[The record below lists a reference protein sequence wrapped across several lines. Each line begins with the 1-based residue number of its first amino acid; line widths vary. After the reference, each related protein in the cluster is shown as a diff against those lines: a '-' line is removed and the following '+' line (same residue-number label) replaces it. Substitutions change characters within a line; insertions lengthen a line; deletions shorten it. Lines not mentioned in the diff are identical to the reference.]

1 MNDDPTNL
9 LETPAGAATQ
19 ETGGAAT
26 SATAAANPLAEQ
38 VYQQLKTDIFSFRLF
53 PGDRFSENGIA
64 QHYGVSRTPMR
75 DGLFRLQREGYL
87 EVGFRRGWKVSPIN
101 FDQLDQLY
109 DLRIVLEVAAIERA
123 GAGGEIAHAA
133 LEALK
138 AVWCVE
144 PGLRESDP
152 VKMFGMDENFHRQLV
167 AATGNAEMLR
177 VHNEV
182 TERIRI
188 VRRLDFLKPHRTS
201 ATYDEHSTML
211 NLIERNR
218 LTEAIILL
226 RAHIM
231 QSKLE
236 VRKITLSMLAAARDC
251 KLPFVS

>member
-1 MNDDPTNL
+1 MTVNAQEPPGTVEASPAPTV
-9 LETPAGAATQ
+9 P
-19 ETGGAAT
+19 
-26 SATAAANPLAEQ
+26 SAANPLAEQ
-38 VYQQLKTDIFSFRLF
+38 VYQKLKTDIFSFRLL

-87 EVGFRRGWKVSPIN
+87 EVGFRRGWKVAPID
-101 FDQLDQLY
+101 FEQLDQLY
-109 DLRIVLEVAAIERA
+109 DLRIVLETASLERI
-123 GAGGEIAHAA
+123 AGGTSPHGAI
-133 LEALK
+133 EALK
-138 AVWCVE
+138 AIWCVAPE
-144 PGLRESDP
+144 LREADP
-152 VKMFGMDENFHRQLV
+152 VTMFEMDENFHRQLV
-167 AATGNAEMLR
+167 AATGNTEMLR

-211 NLIERNR
+211 NLIERGR
-218 LTEAIILL
+218 LTEATILL
-226 RAHIM
+226 RAHIT

-236 VRKITLSMLAAARDC
+236 VRKITLSMLAAARDS

>member
-1 MNDDPTNL
+1 MVSN
-9 LETPAGAATQ
+9 AAVAPGTL
-19 ETGGAAT
+19 GVADVPNRP
-26 SATAAANPLAEQ
+26 SAANPLAEQ
-38 VYQQLKTDIFSFRLF
+38 VYQKLKTDIFNFRLF
-53 PGDRFSENGIA
+53 PGDRFSENAIA

-87 EVGFRRGWKVSPIN
+87 EVGFRRGWKVAHIN

-109 DLRIVLEVAAIERA
+109 DLRIVLEVASIERIA
-123 GAGGEIAHAA
+123 SLGATHAA
-133 LEALK
+133 VDALK
-138 AVWCVE
+138 AIWCVASDE
-144 PGLRESDP
+144 RESDP
-152 VKMFGMDENFHRQLV
+152 VIMFEMDEDFHRRLV
-167 AATGNAEMLR
+167 AATGNAEMFR

-211 NLIERNR
+211 TLIERGKV
-218 LTEAIILL
+218 TEAIILL
-226 RAHIM
+226 RAHIT

-236 VRKITLSMLAAARDC
+236 VRKITLSMLAAARDI

>member
-9 LETPAGAATQ
+9 LETPAASGMQ
-19 ETGGAAT
+19 ETPAAP
-26 SATAAANPLAEQ
+26 APANPLAEQ

-109 DLRIVLEVAAIERA
+109 DLRIVLEVAAVERL
-123 GAGGEIAHAA
+123 GAGGDAAHAA
-133 LEALK
+133 VEELK
-138 AVWCVE
+138 AIWCVAPE
-144 PGLRESDP
+144 LRESDP

-167 AATGNAEMLR
+167 AATGNMEMLR

-226 RAHIM
+226 RAHIT

-236 VRKITLSMLAAARDC
+236 VRKITLSMLAAARDS

>member
-1 MNDDPTNL
+1 MNHDPTNL
-9 LETPAGAATQ
+9 LETPAEPGTPGAPGVPAVP
-19 ETGGAAT
+19 
-26 SATAAANPLAEQ
+26 AAANPLAEQ
-38 VYQQLKTDIFSFRLF
+38 VYQQLKSDIFSFRLF

-87 EVGFRRGWKVSPIN
+87 EVGFRRGWKVSPID

-109 DLRIVLEVAAIERA
+109 DLRIVLEVAAVERL
-123 GAGGEIAHAA
+123 GAGGDAAHAA
-133 LEALK
+133 VETLK
-138 AVWCVE
+138 AIWCVE
-144 PGLRESDP
+144 PELRESDP
-152 VKMFGMDENFHRQLV
+152 AKMFGMDENFHRQLI

-226 RAHIM
+226 RAHIT

-236 VRKITLSMLAAARDC
+236 VRKITLSMLAAARDS